1 MMLSALDYVKII
13 LFCFTCLLCFT
24 INYKQGLQGTPP
36 RDFLK
41 LGLSL
46 SMLDGVP
53 TLEKI
58 LKSFYIFM
66 S

>member
-13 LFCFTCLLCFT
+13 LFCFTCLLSFT
-24 INYKQGLQGTPP
+24 MIYKQGFHGTPP
-36 RDFLK
+36 RDFMK

-46 SMLDGVP
+46 SMIDGVP

-58 LKSFYIFM
+58 FKSFYIFM